1 MTEEGYVDVTGGR
14 VWYRRYGDGDEMP
27 VLLLHG
33 GPGAAS
39 DYLQP
44 LAERLSAFRPAIV
57 YDQLGCGRADRPDD
71 DSLWTVDRSV
81 AEVDQV
87 RQALGLNRC
96 HLLGQ
101 SWGGWLA
108 IDYMSRRP
116 TGIERLVLASTS
128 ASIPQFMA
136 EARRLIDL
144 MPEPY
149 RSTIVDLGARGAYDD
164 PLYEEA
170 VEVFYHLHLCRMD
183 PWPDVLLAGEKTST
197 NRVFLVMNGPTEFDV
212 IGRLAT
218 WDRTADVGA
227 IDVPTL
233 MTVGRY
239 DEITPACSETL
250 RDGIS
255 DSRMVVFEHSAHLAH
270 LEEGEL
276 FAQVVESF
284 LAGTRQGSVE

>member
-14 VWYRRYGDGDEMP
+14 VWYRRFGDGDEMP
-27 VLLLHG
+27 VLILHG
-33 GPGAAS
+33 GPGSAS
-39 DYLQP
+39 DYMQP
-44 LAERLSAFRPAIV
+44 LAERLSVNRPAIV
-57 YDQLGCGRADRPDD
+57 YDQLGCGRADHPDD

-81 AEVDQV
+81 EELDQV
-87 RQALGLNRC
+87 RHALGLETC
-96 HLLGQ
+96 HLLGH

-116 TGIERLVLASTS
+116 TGIQRLVLASTS

-136 EARRLIDL
+136 EAQKLIEV

-149 RSTIVDLGARGAYDD
+149 RTTILELGSRAEYDK
-164 PLYEEA
+164 PEYLAA
-170 VEVFYHLHLCRMD
+170 VNVFYHLHLCRMD
-183 PWPDVLLAGEKTST
+183 PWPDVLLRGEKTAST
-197 NRVFLVMNGPTEFDV
+197 RPYQVMNGPTEFDV
-212 IGRLAT
+212 IGPLAT
-218 WDRTADVGA
+218 WDRTADLGA

-250 RDGIS
+250 RAGIS
-255 DSRMVVFEHSAHLAH
+255 DSRMVVFENSAHLAH
-270 LEEGEL
+270 LEEGER

-284 LAGTRQGSVE
+284 LAEAD